1 MSDKSNWNKARPEQV
16 PKPTYW
22 PITLV
27 FGLTLAFWG
36 MVTSAVISAV
46 GLVVFAFAIV
56 GWIGDLRH
64 E

>member
-1 MSDKSNWNKARPEQV
+1 MSGKEKWNKAKPEHI
-16 PKPTYW
+16 PEPTYW
-22 PITLV
+22 PVTLV

-36 MVTSAVISAV
+36 MVTSLILTGA
-46 GLVVFAFAIV
+46 GLVVFTFAIA